1 MGSVSRLTLA
11 SPRVSSSNNGAGIRP
26 LGLLAQ
32 EAVPVAAQQ
41 LPHLSAG
48 KEPERGRPMWNA
60 ILTAGG
66 WVVFGVLIF
75 FWVRWT
81 EREREQFAN
90 GNSRYLE

>member
-1 MGSVSRLTLA
+1 
-11 SPRVSSSNNGAGIRP
+11 
-26 LGLLAQ
+26 
-32 EAVPVAAQQ
+32 
-41 LPHLSAG
+41 
-48 KEPERGRPMWNA
+48 MWNA

-66 WVVFGVLIF
+66 WVVLGVLIF